1 MEMRSRTSIQERDES
16 TVLVRQHSYRLDLST
31 SDMAEKLLSRSIGWN
46 VTKIDSTTGASHPSW
61 SGLHHGLV
69 LAESRA
75 TEAGVAIGRL
85 WLEQI
90 SRDHTLV
97 KLRRHGIDVALG
109 RARYVSL
116 LGLLVMLWLLNLV
129 LLVLVALLVMVVLLK
144 VTVRYLIKTTGVA
157 ELRRAELIRRAR
169 LEGTAQQKLGG

>member
-1 MEMRSRTSIQERDES
+1 
-16 TVLVRQHSYRLDLST
+16 
-31 SDMAEKLLSRSIGWN
+31 MAEKLLSRGIRRN
-46 VTKIDSTTGASHPSW
+46 VAEIDSTTGASHPSW
-61 SGLHHGLV
+61 SGLHHGLI
-69 LAESRA
+69 LAESRT

-85 WLEQI
+85 WLEWI

-97 KLRRHGIDVALG
+97 KLRRQGIDVALV
-109 RARYVSL
+109 RARDVSL
-116 LGLLVMLWLLNLV
+116 LRLLVMLWLLKLV

-144 VTVRYLIKTTGVA
+144 VTVRCLRKSTDIA